1 MGAESLLQRKEILVV
16 EDDPVFRAI
25 LKEILSDTF
34 ADIDVLEAGDGEQA
48 LRVTEK
54 HAPILV
60 FMDIGLPDVNGLQ
73 LTGTLKSLHPTIAVV
88 VVTNHDTPEY
98 RAAADQSGADRFLS
112 KNSSIA
118 SEIAAIVTATVP
130 FLDRRKKSSRGPNE
144 PQ

>member
-1 MGAESLLQRKEILVV
+1 MNAESSLQRKRILVV

-25 LKEILSDTF
+25 LREILSDKF
-34 ADIDVLEAGDGEQA
+34 ADFDVLEAGSGSEA
-48 LRVTEK
+48 LRATEK

-73 LTGTLKSLHPTIAVV
+73 LSETIKSLHPTVGVV

-98 RAAADQSGADRFLS
+98 RTAADESGADGFLS

-118 SEIAAIVTATVP
+118 SEIEAIVNATVAS
-130 FLDRRKKSSRGPNE
+130 LE
-144 PQ
+144 